1 VLFVGRVKNMIKRSG
16 ENISAEEV
24 ELVLAEHP
32 DVAEAT
38 VFAVPDPVRTEEV
51 FAAIVRRPGA
61 VASPAELRAFG
72 AERLVRWKLPRYI
85 AVLDQ
90 PLPRLA
96 NGKLDRV
103 RLRASLELKA
113 AWDYAAS

>member
-1 VLFVGRVKNMIKRSG
+1 
-16 ENISAEEV
+16 V
-24 ELVLAEHP
+24 ELALAEHP

-38 VFAVPDPVRTEEV
+38 VFAVPDPLRTEEV
-51 FAAIVRRPGA
+51 FAAVVRRPD
-61 VASPAELRAFG
+61 AEVDPSALRAFC
-72 AERLVRWKLPRYI
+72 AQRLVRWKLPRYI

-103 RLRASLELKA
+103 NLRESLKVEA
-113 AWDYAAS
+113 AWDDLASPARRRG